1 MKNNSNDSG
10 ASKLLCYLGIFI
22 LLLFI
27 ILPPLFRVLLP
38 LLDVIQEE
46 KEKTIVMNLTCEKTE
61 DFVEYKLKTTINS
74 NYADSMITD
83 SVFKYEIEIVDSI
96 MDSDAI
102 EIEEYEN
109 LKKINNVDFEEEEN
123 SYILKFNYQKFDYS
137 DEQLLKEHRKIIND
151 QMQYYSENNFE
162 CKTTRN

>member
-27 ILPPLFRVLLP
+27 ILPPLFRVLFP
-38 LLDVIQEE
+38 VEEEIEEE

-109 LKKINNVDFEEEEN
+109 LKKINNVDFEEEEDLTEEN
-123 SYILKFNYQKFDYS
+123 EATKEDLDYYRDYPERYTYNQIMTEKNKKGLS
-137 DEQLLKEHRKIIND
+137 K
-151 QMQYYSENNFE
+151 
-162 CKTTRN
+162 